1 MKKLQSISLFGGIIS
16 YSLFTFFCLRSA
28 SEGLEQ
34 PANYF
39 FSLYSFI
46 AIVVFLSTAWIISLK
61 EG

>member
-1 MKKLQSISLFGGIIS
+1 MKKLQTISLFGAIIS

-34 PANYF
+34 PINYF
-39 FSLYSFI
+39 FSLYSFV
-46 AIVVFLSTAWIISLK
+46 AIVVFVSIAWIISLK